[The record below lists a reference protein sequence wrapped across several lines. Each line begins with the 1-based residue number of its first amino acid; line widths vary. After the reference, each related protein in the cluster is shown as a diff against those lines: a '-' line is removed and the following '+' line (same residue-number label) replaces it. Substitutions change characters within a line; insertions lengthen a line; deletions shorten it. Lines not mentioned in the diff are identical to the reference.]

1 MRALDGSGAQVV
13 TLVEQQKN
21 ATGCE
26 CYTMPALVSFNMFSL
41 LFFV

>member
-21 ATGCE
+21 ATGCD